1 MTPPENNF
9 GRKDNF
15 LLVLGLGFMALALLF
30 MIVPVMPLLKGDWND
45 DLASNI
51 GDFESGVGSSL
62 LSFAGILLLIQTI
75 KDQRRG
81 LQQQVD
87 EFKEMRRNHQE
98 QQFEVMFFQALNGH
112 NELVKYLD
120 IKTPLGATAGKSC
133 LRYLYDEFK
142 RECREKN
149 NLAAIL
155 AAYREFS
162 EKHALVLKQYTQS
175 IEKLYSFVYS
185 YRVQVDDAFKKNLLG
200 FISAQLT
207 YHEEFFLLLHLTATP
222 ALSSLSEMIARYNI
236 FDCPVEAPF
245 EPLHQTLL
253 FKTPP
258 GAP

>member
-1 MTPPENNF
+1 MTPPENNSE
-9 GRKDNF
+9 RKDNL
-15 LLVLGLGFMALALLF
+15 LLVLGFGLMGLALLL
-30 MIVPVMPLLKGDWND
+30 MIFPVIPLLKGKWDD
-45 DLASNI
+45 DLASKI

-62 LSFAGILLLIQTI
+62 LSLAGILLLIQTI

-112 NELVKYLD
+112 NELVKYLE

-142 RECREKN
+142 RECKGKN
-149 NLAAIL
+149 DLAAIF
-155 AAYREFS
+155 AAYRDFS

-175 IEKLYSFVYS
+175 VEKLYSFVYG
-185 YRVQVDDAFKKNLLG
+185 YRVQVDDAFRKNLLG

-222 ALSSLSEMIARYNI
+222 ALASLSEMIARYDI
-236 FDCPVEAPF
+236 FECPVEAPF
-245 EPLHQTLL
+245 EALHQTLL